1 MNNRVNWCFQLYLG
15 FFQTFAEI
23 ISVKYINLYEVA
35 FVHLGPVHTF
45 PNIFENGDFFS
56 VCTSRPHVNSVFG
69 HKYGGF

>member
-35 FVHLGPVHTF
+35 FVHLGPAPSTDFRIFSKTEIFSPFAPPDHT
-45 PNIFENGDFFS
+45 
-56 VCTSRPHVNSVFG
+56 
-69 HKYGGF
+69 